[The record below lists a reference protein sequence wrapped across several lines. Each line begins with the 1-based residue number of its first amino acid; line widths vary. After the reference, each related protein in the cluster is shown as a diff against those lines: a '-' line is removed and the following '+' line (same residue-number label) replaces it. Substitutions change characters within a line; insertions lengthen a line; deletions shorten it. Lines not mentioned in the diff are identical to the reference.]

1 MLLECKYCN
10 TKFAV
15 NAEEVGFDGRLIKCE
30 NCQKEWFQESK
41 SQYLEKKL
49 IELDQNLHATEVHL
63 IEQKNIHNDKIAKL
77 ENSLKAKKEEL
88 TKQKLLEERIV
99 LFEKRIIDT
108 EKEIAAQA
116 LVENRI
122 IQLEKEIKQNSFDSF
137 VKNTNLEKKAN
148 YLQMKIHS
156 EGINDRLDN
165 LEHDVLDTKKQT
177 INNVL
182 DAKEETIKN
191 NTSDAEKSNSI
202 KEIKIKQNFEEDQTN
217 NVKEIKKSEV
227 IDTKKSNKFFFWKK
241 NKDNTIPFEE
251 DLQSSKYLTT
261 HPDTW
266 DLSEKTIEKEL
277 RERKKKFLVKK

>member
-1 MLLECKYCN
+1 M
-10 TKFAV
+10 
-15 NAEEVGFDGRLIKCE
+15 GGIIR
-30 NCQKEWFQESK
+30 
-41 SQYLEKKL
+41 
-49 IELDQNLHATEVHL
+49 
-63 IEQKNIHNDKIAKL
+63 KNIHNDKIAKL

-88 TKQKLLEERIV
+88 AKQKLLEERIV
-99 LFEKRIIDT
+99 LFEKRITDT
-108 EKEIAAQA
+108 EKEVAAQA

-165 LEHDVLDTKKQT
+165 LEHDVLDANEVK
-177 INNVL
+177 INNN
-182 DAKEETIKN
+182 A
-191 NTSDAEKSNSI
+191 SDAEKTNSI

-227 IDTKKSNKFFFWKK
+227 VDTKKSNKFFFWKK
-241 NKDNTIPFEE
+241 NKDNTTSVKKNF
-251 DLQSSKYLTT
+251 QSSKYEAT

-266 DLSEKTIEKEL
+266 DLSEETIEQEL
-277 RERKKKFLVKK
+277 RELKKRKKSS